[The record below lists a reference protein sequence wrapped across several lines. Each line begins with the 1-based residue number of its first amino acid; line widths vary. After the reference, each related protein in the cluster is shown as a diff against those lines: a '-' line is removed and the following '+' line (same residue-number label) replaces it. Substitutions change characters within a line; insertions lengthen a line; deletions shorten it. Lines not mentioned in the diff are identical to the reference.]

1 MGRKRSGLLIFLIAA
16 ERTEDIVRTTGFRGG
31 CTMKYN
37 LPERVEREIVMFA
50 GKHSVTKV
58 VLFGSRARGS
68 NTERS
73 DVDIAVYGGDFDE
86 FYWDIKENVHS
97 LLMFDVIDMDSG
109 ISEELK
115 KEIERD
121 GVVIYEKA

>member
-1 MGRKRSGLLIFLIAA
+1 
-16 ERTEDIVRTTGFRGG
+16 
-31 CTMKYN
+31 MKYN

-58 VLFGSRARGS
+58 VLFGSRAGGS

-73 DVDIAVYGGDFDE
+73 DVDIAVHGGDFDE

>member
-1 MGRKRSGLLIFLIAA
+1 
-16 ERTEDIVRTTGFRGG
+16 
-31 CTMKYN
+31 MKYN

-58 VLFGSRARGS
+58 VLFGSRARGI

-86 FYWDIKENVHS
+86 FYWDINSECTFS
-97 LLMFDVIDMDSG
+97 LMSQ
-109 ISEELK
+109 
-115 KEIERD
+115 
-121 GVVIYEKA
+121 

>member
-1 MGRKRSGLLIFLIAA
+1 MASLDKVYKQIEVFARECDA
-16 ERTEDIVRTTGFRGG
+16 E
-31 CTMKYN
+31 
-37 LPERVEREIVMFA
+37 
-50 GKHSVTKV
+50 KV

-97 LLMFDVIDMDSG
+97 LLMFDVIDMDSV

>member
-1 MGRKRSGLLIFLIAA
+1 MGRKRSGLRIFLIAA

-73 DVDIAVYGGDFDE
+73 DVDIDE

>member
-1 MGRKRSGLLIFLIAA
+1 
-16 ERTEDIVRTTGFRGG
+16 
-31 CTMKYN
+31 MKHN
-37 LPERVEREIVMFA
+37 LPERVLRDISSIA
-50 GKHSVTKV
+50 RKHSVTKV
-58 VLFGSRARGS
+58 TLFGSRARGT

-73 DVDIAVYGGDFDE
+73 DIDIAVYGGDFDS

-97 LLMFDVIDMDSG
+97 LLMFDVIEADSS

-115 KEIERD
+115 KEIEKD

>member
-1 MGRKRSGLLIFLIAA
+1 
-16 ERTEDIVRTTGFRGG
+16 
-31 CTMKYN
+31 MKYN
-37 LPERVEREIVMFA
+37 LPERVELEIVMFA

>member
-1 MGRKRSGLLIFLIAA
+1 MGRKRSGLRIFLIAA
-16 ERTEDIVRTTGFRGG
+16 E
-31 CTMKYN
+31 
-37 LPERVEREIVMFA
+37 FA